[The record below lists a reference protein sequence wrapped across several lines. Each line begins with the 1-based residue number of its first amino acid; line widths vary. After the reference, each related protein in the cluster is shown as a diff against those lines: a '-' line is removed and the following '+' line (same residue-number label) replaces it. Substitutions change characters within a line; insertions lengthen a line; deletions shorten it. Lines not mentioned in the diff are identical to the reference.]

1 MLIFRKLGSLALR
14 QLAGHLAKDLPLL
27 AKKHLTDHS
36 QRLTTALAQA
46 NERAWKTLEIA
57 LGGKR
62 LWDRLLAS
70 AEDKALC
77 QQVQTFLQSA
87 VPGDDLGFLACCL
100 KELRQAREQPAS
112 DDDGRLEPRRA
123 GRGRQRSG
131 PVR

>member
-1 MLIFRKLGSLALR
+1 MLIFRKLSSLALR
-14 QLAGHLAKDLPLL
+14 QLAGHLAKDLLLL
-27 AKKHLTDHS
+27 AKNHLTDHS

-87 VPGDDLGFLACCL
+87 VPGDDPGFLACCL
-100 KELRQAREQPAS
+100 KELRGARQPAS
-112 DDDGRLEPRRA
+112 DDDGCLEPHRA
-123 GRGRQRSG
+123 GRGRQRLR
-131 PVR
+131 PV